1 MLLPFINLLVIYKSF
16 IKLPTKKNI
25 LKVLFWV
32 IGKTNEQYL
41 NAGVEIYAKRLQHY
55 LPFEMEILP
64 DVRKAKHLT
73 KEQLKAKEGTYL
85 LSRLKNDDLL
95 ILLDEKGKTFN
106 SVEFAA
112 YLDRQLQLPYRRL
125 IFQVG
130 GAFGFS
136 DEVYQR
142 ANAKLALS
150 KMTFS
155 HQMVRLFFLEQLYR
169 GMTILRNE
177 PYHNS

>member
-1 MLLPFINLLVIYKSF
+1 M
-16 IKLPTKKNI
+16 
-25 LKVLFWV
+25 KVFFWV
-32 IGKTNEQYL
+32 IGKTNEKYL
-41 NAGVEIYAKRLQHY
+41 STGMEVYTRRLGHY

-64 DVRKAKHLT
+64 DVKQAKHLSS
-73 KEQLKAKEGTYL
+73 EQLKQKEGEYL
-85 LSRLKNDDLL
+85 LNRLKNDDLL
-95 ILLDEKGKTFN
+95 ILLDEKGKQFD
-106 SVEFAA
+106 SVAFAT
-112 YLDRQLQLPYRRL
+112 YLDRQLQMPYRRL

-136 DEVYQR
+136 EAVYKR

-169 GMTILRNE
+169 AMTILRNE
-177 PYHNS
+177 PYHNN